1 MQLFREHG
9 HEHPVLGDGGMCWL
23 PHLDVAEPAPF
34 SSSTWLGDPE
44 NGAWRCSR
52 GFSFSSKLSICQMDG
67 ARRAL
72 MTLLQCAGSTRCLW
86 QWQTLRNS
94 NEQVAGDLT
103 VGLYASSGVDTVF
116 PAIVQQP
123 QTTSPQRPP

>member
-23 PHLDVAEPAPF
+23 PHLHVAEPTPSA
-34 SSSTWLGDPE
+34 SSTRLGDLE
-44 NGAWRCSR
+44 NGAWWRSR

-72 MTLLQCAGSTRCLW
+72 MTPAMRRVDQMSLAVADTQEFQRAGCRRSHSWVVCFER
-86 QWQTLRNS
+86 R
-94 NEQVAGDLT
+94 
-103 VGLYASSGVDTVF
+103 
-116 PAIVQQP
+116 
-123 QTTSPQRPP
+123 